1 MEIVM
6 RCRRY
11 WVGAVLVLMMVGCG
25 REKEKEK
32 ADEVVTERAY
42 EALSLE
48 DLGQFREPGKD
59 KFRVAGNVFMDR
71 NVDRHSAA
79 QDGKGALIVPDLKG
93 QEAQL
98 STALEHDDLDL
109 KVDFML
115 AKGSTVRLLF
125 QGRYGIVLT
134 DSWRG
139 EEGSAKVC
147 GVVERS
153 SAEGGNNLPLLNTC
167 KAPGLWQHLYVRF
180 KAAQY
185 NASGEK
191 ISSARFE
198 EVRLNGKIIQKDV
211 EVDEPAEEAAKG
223 AGALVI
229 AGGDGPAA
237 FRNIQYKA
245 YGRERII
252 LKDIQFSVYK
262 GLFRKYDTLKH
273 FTPLRTGKTDTLHW
287 ASGDERSQIVFAG
300 GMDVPATGDYVF
312 AIRAGGPAW
321 LLIDDREVVSN
332 KGTRDHTHTHFGSI
346 SLEKGAHTF
355 QVIYANYDESLVVEY
370 EGPGIPFTYLTTR
383 SSERLEKEIP
393 PFEYKVSQGATLQ
406 RGFFM
411 HRGKVNTYAVCVGTP
426 EGLHYAYDLATNSLL
441 SGWRGRFIDV
451 SNMWT
456 ERGESQREI
465 PLGAPLEFAGIPCV
479 LQLADVNDT
488 WTDTVQ
494 VDNSMYTQRGYKLNG
509 NGLPEFFYSYKDL
522 KIRDQLVPLRDGS
535 ALLRNVSV
543 TFDKPGDDT
552 YFLLGSGTRIEELPD
567 GSYAVDDKEYYIEFP
582 VRADEKKPLLVT
594 ARNGRHELLFRLSPA
609 TGNTLSF
616 QYAIIW

>member
-1 MEIVM
+1 MVM

-11 WVGAVLVLMMVGCG
+11 SVGVALVLVMVGCG
-25 REKEKEK
+25 REKEKET
-32 ADEVVTERAY
+32 ADEVPTERVY
-42 EALSLE
+42 ETLALE
-48 DLGQFREPGKD
+48 DLGQFREPGRD

-71 NVDRHSAA
+71 KVDRHSDAR
-79 QDGKGALIVPDLKG
+79 DGKGVLIVPDLKG
-93 QEAQL
+93 QEARL

-125 QGRYGIVLT
+125 QGRYGIVLM

-139 EEGSAKVC
+139 EEGSARVC

-153 SAEGGNNLPLLNTC
+153 SAEGNSLPLLNTC

-180 KAAQY
+180 RAAQY
-185 NASGEK
+185 NASGER
-191 ISSARFE
+191 IAQARFE
-198 EVRLNGKIIQKDV
+198 EVRLNGKVIQENV
-211 EVDEPAEEAAKG
+211 EVAEPVEGSEKG
-223 AGALVI
+223 GGALVI

-237 FRNIQYKA
+237 LRNIQYKA
-245 YGRERII
+245 YGRERVI

-273 FTPLRTGKTDTLHW
+273 FTPVRTGRTDTLHW

-300 GMDVPATGDYVF
+300 GMEVPATGDYVF

-332 KGTRDHTHTHFGSI
+332 KGTRDHTHTHFGSV
-346 SLEKGAHTF
+346 SLDKGTHTF
-355 QVIYANYDESLVVEY
+355 QVIYANYDESLVVGY
-370 EGPGIPFTYLTTR
+370 EGPGIPFTCLTTR

-393 PFEYKVSQGATLQ
+393 PFEYKVSRSATLQ

-426 EGLHYAYDLATNSLL
+426 EGVHYAYDLSTNSLL

-479 LQLADVNDT
+479 LQLADVNDA

-494 VDNSMYTQRGYKLNG
+494 VDNSIYTQRGYKLNS
-509 NGLPEFFYSYKDL
+509 NGLPEFFYSYKGVKVQDHL
-522 KIRDQLVPLRDGS
+522 SPLRDRSGF
-535 ALLRNVSV
+535 LRNVSV
-543 TFDKPGDDT
+543 TFEKTGDDT
-552 YFLLGSGTRIEELPD
+552 YFLLGSGARIEQLPD
-567 GSYAVDDKEYYIEFP
+567 GSYAVDDKEYYIEVP

-594 ARNGRHELLFRLSPA
+594 ARNGRHELLLPLSPA